1 MTESQK
7 LEVRVV
13 LNGEV
18 AQRFLEIKRRKGIG
32 NNADVVRFVVSE
44 YYEQM
49 KKGEEAV
56 SG

>member
-1 MTESQK
+1 MTENQK

-13 LNGEV
+13 LEGEV
-18 AQRFLEIKRRKGIG
+18 AQRFLAIKKRKGIG

-49 KKGEEAV
+49 NKQGEEA
-56 SG
+56 G